1 MEWPLLIAIAIL
13 SIMWAIST
21 YKWVRAEQ
29 KAKRYYDIMIKTWN
43 ENTRIN
49 NQLRNN
55 RKTDL
60 IDDRT
65 HIQRKSVEMEDKDNK
80 RSLGKYVV
88 ELKKGVYL
96 VKKYIGS
103 YGNTCII
110 TDNVFEALS
119 YDDLYSAKEDA
130 CSFNGRV
137 LEHKPNLEVVK
148 QCGA

>member
-21 YKWVRAEQ
+21 YKWVGAER

-80 RSLGKYVV
+80 CSLGKYVV
-88 ELKKGVYL
+88 ELKDEVYL
-96 VKKYIGS
+96 AKKHINS
-103 YGNTCII
+103 YRDTYII

-119 YDDLYSAKEDA
+119 YENLESAKEDA
-130 CSFNGRV
+130 HIVGGKV
-137 LEHKPNLEVVK
+137 LQHKPNLEVVE
-148 QCGA
+148 

>member
-1 MEWPLLIAIAIL
+1 MAYIEVIKVIWISFSSVIIVLVLCIFAI
-13 SIMWAIST
+13 
-21 YKWVRAEQ
+21 YKWIKAE
-29 KAKRYYDIMIKTWN
+29 KRVN
-43 ENTRIN
+43 ELQEDKHGL
-49 NQLRNN
+49 QLDKLHLEREVSWLKN
-55 RKTDL
+55 
-60 IDDRT
+60 
-65 HIQRKSVEMEDKDNK
+65 KDNK
-80 RSLGKYVV
+80 NNIGKYVV

>member
-1 MEWPLLIAIAIL
+1 MMEWFQLIAIAIL
-13 SIMWAIST
+13 SILCAIST
-21 YKWVRAEQ
+21 YKWVKSE
-29 KAKRYYDIMIKTWN
+29 KKVKKLEEDKHGL
-43 ENTRIN
+43 
-49 NQLRNN
+49 QLDKLHLEREVSWLKN
-55 RKTDL
+55 
-60 IDDRT
+60 
-65 HIQRKSVEMEDKDNK
+65 KDNK
-80 RSLGKYVV
+80 NNIGKYVV

-137 LEHKPNLEVVK
+137 LEHKPNLEVIE
-148 QCGA
+148 

>member
-1 MEWPLLIAIAIL
+1 MMEWFQLIAIAIL
-13 SIMWAIST
+13 SIMWAVST
-21 YKWVRAEQ
+21 YKWVRAER

-80 RSLGKYVV
+80 CNIGKYVV
-88 ELKKGVYL
+88 ELNDEVYL
-96 VKKYIGS
+96 VKKYINS

-110 TDNVFEALS
+110 TDNIFEALS
-119 YDDLYSAKEDA
+119 YDDLDSAKEDA
-130 CSFNGRV
+130 RNFNGRV
-137 LEHKPNLEVVK
+137 LQHKPNLEVVK
-148 QCGA
+148 

>member
-1 MEWPLLIAIAIL
+1 MIGLIANIVMFIV
-13 SIMWAIST
+13 WAIVM
-21 YKWVRAEQ
+21 YKWIKAE
-29 KAKRYYDIMIKTWN
+29 KRVN
-43 ENTRIN
+43 ELQEDKHGL
-49 NQLRNN
+49 QLDKLHLEREVSWLKN
-55 RKTDL
+55 
-60 IDDRT
+60 
-65 HIQRKSVEMEDKDNK
+65 KDNK
-80 RSLGKYVV
+80 NNIGKYVV

-137 LEHKPNLEVVK
+137 LEHKPNLEVVE
-148 QCGA
+148 

>member
-1 MEWPLLIAIAIL
+1 MAYTEVIKVIWISLLSVTIVLVLCIFAI
-13 SIMWAIST
+13 
-21 YKWVRAEQ
+21 YKWIKAE
-29 KAKRYYDIMIKTWN
+29 KRVN
-43 ENTRIN
+43 ELQEDKHGL
-49 NQLRNN
+49 QLDKLHLEREVSWLKN
-55 RKTDL
+55 
-60 IDDRT
+60 
-65 HIQRKSVEMEDKDNK
+65 KDNK
-80 RSLGKYVV
+80 NNI
-88 ELKKGVYL
+88 VYL

>member
-1 MEWPLLIAIAIL
+1 MEWPLLIATAIL
-13 SIMWAIST
+13 SVMWAIST
-21 YKWVRAEQ
+21 YKWVRAER
-29 KAKRYYDIMIKTWN
+29 KVKRYYDIMIKTWN

-88 ELKKGVYL
+88 ELKDEVYL
-96 VKKYIGS
+96 AKKHINS
-103 YGNTCII
+103 YRDTYII

-119 YDDLYSAKEDA
+119 YKNLGSAKEDA
-130 CSFNGRV
+130 RILGGKV
-137 LEHKPNLEVVK
+137 LQHKPNLEVVE
-148 QCGA
+148 

>member
-1 MEWPLLIAIAIL
+1 MMEWPLLIAIAIL

-21 YKWVRAEQ
+21 YKWVKSEKKVKKLEEDKHEVQ
-29 KAKRYYDIMIKTWN
+29 LDKLQLKREVSWLKN
-43 ENTRIN
+43 
-49 NQLRNN
+49 
-55 RKTDL
+55 
-60 IDDRT
+60 
-65 HIQRKSVEMEDKDNK
+65 KDNK
-80 RSLGKYVV
+80 NNIGKYVV

-137 LEHKPNLEVVK
+137 LEHKPNLEVIE
-148 QCGA
+148 

>member
-1 MEWPLLIAIAIL
+1 MEWFQLIAIAIL
-13 SIMWAIST
+13 SILCAIST
-21 YKWVRAEQ
+21 YKWVKSE
-29 KAKRYYDIMIKTWN
+29 KKVKKLEEDKHGL
-43 ENTRIN
+43 
-49 NQLRNN
+49 QLDKLHLEREVSWLKN
-55 RKTDL
+55 
-60 IDDRT
+60 
-65 HIQRKSVEMEDKDNK
+65 KDNK
-80 RSLGKYVV
+80 NNIGKYVV

-137 LEHKPNLEVVK
+137 LEHKPNLEVIE
-148 QCGA
+148 

>member
-1 MEWPLLIAIAIL
+1 
-13 SIMWAIST
+13 
-21 YKWVRAEQ
+21 K
-29 KAKRYYDIMIKTWN
+29 
-43 ENTRIN
+43 N
-49 NQLRNN
+49 N
-55 RKTDL
+55 
-60 IDDRT
+60 I
-65 HIQRKSVEMEDKDNK
+65 
-80 RSLGKYVV
+80 GKYVV